1 VVKAIDSMF
10 FYANKKGGGKM
21 QEGFTEDELRL
32 TTMDLWF
39 EEKLEPPVGTTFRVL
54 VNKTIERFR
63 SEYQEIAVLET
74 EKLGKM
80 LILDGVIML
89 SEFDEFA
96 YHEMIIHVPLL
107 THPNPKKVLVIGG
120 GDGGSIREI
129 VKHKEVEE
137 VHLCEIDKAVVE
149 VSKKYLP
156 TLSSGFS
163 DPRVKIF
170 YEDGAKFVKDKEG
183 EYDVII
189 VDSTDPVGAAVVLF
203 EEPFYRDMYEALKPD
218 GIIVSQCESIYY
230 HQDLIKRMLGFISN
244 IFELTG
250 YYYSLVPTYPSGTIG
265 FAFCSKKYHPLKDL
279 DEKRYYE
286 LGKLRYYNPQIH
298 KTSFCLPTF
307 IRELLPPDLLKI
319 NNDLTI

>member
-1 VVKAIDSMF
+1 
-10 FYANKKGGGKM
+10 M

-54 VNKTIERFR
+54 VNRTIERFR

-137 VHLCEIDKAVVE
+137 VHLCEIDRAVVE
-149 VSKKYLP
+149 VSKRHLP

-170 YEDGAKFVKDKEG
+170 YEDGAKFVKNKKG

-230 HQDLIKRMLGFISN
+230 HQDLIKRMLSFISN

-265 FAFCSKKYHPLKDL
+265 FAFCSKKYNPLKDL
-279 DEKRYYE
+279 DEKRYYK
-286 LGKLRYYNPQIH
+286 LGKLKYYNPQIH
-298 KTSFCLPTF
+298 KTSFCLPAF

-319 NNDLTI
+319 NNDLIV

>member
-1 VVKAIDSMF
+1 MA
-10 FYANKKGGGKM
+10 
-21 QEGFTEDELRL
+21 EEFTEDELRL

-39 EEKLEPPVGTTFRVL
+39 EEKLEPPTGSTFRVL

-74 EKLGKM
+74 EKLGRM

-96 YHEMIIHVPLL
+96 YHEMIVHVPLL
-107 THPNPKKVLVIGG
+107 THPDPRKVLVIGG
-120 GDGGSIREI
+120 GDGGSVREI
-129 VKHKEVEE
+129 VKHKTVKE

-149 VSKKYLP
+149 VSKKHLP

-170 YEDGAKFVKDKEG
+170 YEDGAQFVKGKKG
-183 EYDVII
+183 EYDIII

-203 EEPFYRDMYEALKPD
+203 EEPFYRDMYDALKPD
-218 GIIVSQCESIYY
+218 GIVVSQCESIYY
-230 HQDLIKRMLGFISN
+230 HQTLIKRMFEFISN
-244 IFELTG
+244 IFEITG

-265 FAFCSKKYHPLKDL
+265 FAFCSKKYHPLKDM
-279 DEKRYYE
+279 DESRLSE
-286 LGKLRYYNPQIH
+286 LGKLKYYTPQIH
-298 KTSFCLPTF
+298 KASFCLPAF
-307 IRELLPPDLLKI
+307 IKEMLPPDLLRDI
-319 NNDLTI
+319 NEQQ